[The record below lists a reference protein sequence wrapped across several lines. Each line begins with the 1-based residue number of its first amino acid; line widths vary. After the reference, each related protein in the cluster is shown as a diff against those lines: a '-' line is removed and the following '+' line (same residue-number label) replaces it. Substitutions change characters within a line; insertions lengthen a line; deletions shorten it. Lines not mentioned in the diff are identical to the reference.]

1 MQQRIMA
8 FEKLFMAGA
17 MNGAISPLQ
26 QPPPMTYPG
35 QPDQQ
40 YMSAVGASSAGPS
53 QGGSEAAPAGMIEV
67 PEEMKRI
74 LRTQPSQPYPVPQQP
89 YSPSSAARQQQQ
101 MTQIPMQMH
110 EEGRWRGAASPYT
123 GKLMVG
129 SLAGLM

>member
-35 QPDQQ
+35 QTEQQ
-40 YMSAVGASSAGPS
+40 YMSAAGPS
-53 QGGSEAAPAGMIEV
+53 QGGGGPEAGPAGMIAV

-74 LRTQPSQPYPVPQQP
+74 LRTQPSQPYHVPEQQP
-89 YSPSSAARQQQQ
+89 YSPSAGGRQVPIQ
-101 MTQIPMQMH
+101 MQPMQMQMQQQ
-110 EEGRWRGAASPYT
+110 GRWRGAASPYT

>member
-35 QPDQQ
+35 QSEQQ
-40 YMSAVGASSAGPS
+40 YMSATGATSAGPS
-53 QGGSEAAPAGMIEV
+53 EPAPAGMIEV

-74 LRTQPSQPYPVPQQP
+74 LRTQPSQPYHVPEQP
-89 YSPSSAARQQQQ
+89 FSPSAAARQV
-101 MTQIPMQMH
+101 PMQMQPMQPMQQQ
-110 EEGRWRGAASPYT
+110 GRWRGAASPYT

>member
-1 MQQRIMA
+1 MQQRIAA

-26 QPPPMTYPG
+26 QPPPMSYAQG
-35 QPDQQ
+35 EQQ
-40 YMSAVGASSAGPS
+40 YMTPPATT
-53 QGGSEAAPAGMIEV
+53 QGGSETTPAGMIQV

-74 LRTQPSQPYPVPQQP
+74 LRAQPAQPYPVQEP
-89 YSPSSAARQQQQ
+89 YSPSGVSRQQMQQ
-101 MTQIPMQMH
+101 MQMPQ
-110 EEGRWRGAASPYT
+110 GRWRGAAPYT